1 MRSQTATA
9 HYKTLFLYE
18 GLLLHHLQKLVIHS
32 QKALHKALGLRQ
44 ISSTSGWLAAAAQ
57 RASLSGLGLCGLPA
71 GILRIMAI
79 SAGSIAPR
87 IDKVPS
93 TLQSLFI
100 NTPAF
105 TRELTAWSLAGS
117 APKVWNSTTFLP
129 CKFSKYFFI
138 FAFGAPLST
147 QYPATTTAKS
157 SAAGAAS
164 TCASTQRSPAASAKP
179 WQPFP
184 YYRFCCHKRLK
195 CPA

>member
-32 QKALHKALGLRQ
+32 QKPCIKLLAFAR
-44 ISSTSGWLAAAAQ
+44 SSASGWLAAAAQ

-71 GILRIMAI
+71 GILRIIAI

-100 NTPAF
+100 STPAF

-129 CKFSKYFFI
+129 CKFSRYFFI

-147 QYPATTTAKS
+147 Q
-157 SAAGAAS
+157 
-164 TCASTQRSPAASAKP
+164 
-179 WQPFP
+179 
-184 YYRFCCHKRLK
+184 
-195 CPA
+195 